1 MCGAV
6 LLTNDWLI
14 TAAHCVKGRSELDWF
29 VRVGDNSILNTH
41 ETFLFV
47 HRIRTFLYLSF

>member
-29 VRVGDNSILNTH
+29 VRVGDNSILNTTERKISMIITH
-41 ETFLFV
+41 SKYNKV
-47 HRIRTFLYLSF
+47 

>member
-14 TAAHCVKGRSELDWF
+14 TAAHCVEDVSPLDLL
-29 VRVGDNSILNTH
+29 VGVGDNSILNTPERKISMIISH
-41 ETFLFV
+41 SKYNKV
-47 HRIRTFLYLSF
+47 

>member
-14 TAAHCVKGRSELDWF
+14 TAANCVKGRSELDWF

-41 ETFLFV
+41 SIMIITHSKYNKV
-47 HRIRTFLYLSF
+47 

>member
-14 TAAHCVKGRSELDWF
+14 TAAHCVEDVSPLDLL
-29 VRVGDNSILNTH
+29 VGVGDNSILNTTERKVSTIITH
-41 ETFLFV
+41 SKYNKV
-47 HRIRTFLYLSF
+47 